1 MAKAGKKTTDTASR
15 LYISSAGQ
23 LCLATSATIPANG
36 TPVKRFLKDV
46 ISAGQYTHPIHGW
59 SLDVTPERMDKWAG
73 NFAKMRGNGVDV
85 EVVKDHSLAAGD
97 VVGYVTEMCRGGN
110 PDFMSAYPEAKDPN
124 RLYAVHEMRGD
135 GIDLVGKCKNVSIL
149 VDKDFTDG
157 KGNNYGEA
165 ITHSAVVQQPV
176 AAGQGEFMALS
187 RGGVKERVSLYVMG
201 SEQEPKETSM
211 FNLAQLREVLGAGED
226 LTEENALTRLSERL
240 SASATEKQDLQKK
253 LTNLE
258 TQVEDLKKGQKKA
271 ASTIDLDALDMLAEG
286 AESKIDGLV
295 AKAKITPAVATDLK
309 ALFIGAAGK
318 RNVLALSRTAVEGA
332 TESLVKQLCAALDKN
347 NPVELGTKTKTQ
359 SFSRQTP
366 DEQPKNHDQKV
377 TDSMVE
383 MAGGA
388 AKKN

>member
-1 MAKAGKKTTDTASR
+1 
-15 LYISSAGQ
+15 
-23 LCLATSATIPANG
+23 
-36 TPVKRFLKDV
+36 
-46 ISAGQYTHPIHGW
+46 
-59 SLDVTPERMDKWAG
+59 
-73 NFAKMRGNGVDV
+73 
-85 EVVKDHSLAAGD
+85 
-97 VVGYVTEMCRGGN
+97 
-110 PDFMSAYPEAKDPN
+110 
-124 RLYAVHEMRGD
+124 
-135 GIDLVGKCKNVSIL
+135 
-149 VDKDFTDG
+149 
-157 KGNNYGEA
+157 
-165 ITHSAVVQQPV
+165 
-176 AAGQGEFMALS
+176 
-187 RGGVKERVSLYVMG
+187 
-201 SEQEPKETSM
+201 M